1 MSPPTKTKTTSA
13 RETRLKRIKELRA
26 SVFVCLVVTSF
37 VFAFGSYTLLD
48 RLEEKLQH
56 ELYDS
61 FVAEFQA
68 VSLKAIQ
75 DE

>member
-1 MSPPTKTKTTSA
+1 MPLTKTKTTSA
-13 RETRLKRIKELRA
+13 RDARLKHIQKLRA

-61 FVAEFQA
+61 FVAEFQTVA
-68 VSLKAIQ
+68 LKAIQ